1 MTRLF
6 KQIISSWK
14 KSTLTVFV
22 ICLIVSFGIITSCS
36 MPRMDFSFTNG
47 GSDDGSSQGGGGGGD
62 DTGSGTAQVTLEWDS
77 NTEPDLD
84 GYKLYYG
91 TSGGIYD
98 FVVDAGTST
107 TCTVINLTPGE
118 TYYFAA
124 TAYNTLGVESTFS
137 NEIMY
142 SVPM

>member
-1 MTRLF
+1 
-6 KQIISSWK
+6 
-14 KSTLTVFV
+14 
-22 ICLIVSFGIITSCS
+22 
-36 MPRMDFSFTNG
+36 MDFAFEGG
-47 GSDDGSSQGGGGGGD
+47 GSDDGGSQGGGGGGD
-62 DTGSGTAQVTLEWDS
+62 DGGGGGGGGSGGVTAQVTLEWDA

-98 FVVDAGTST
+98 FVVDAGDST

-124 TAYNTLGVESTFS
+124 TAYNTAGAESAFS
-137 NEIMY
+137 NEIIY
-142 SVPM
+142 SVPI